1 MFLFQ
6 MPVLLLQLGLSLGLA
21 GLVGGYRS
29 TLPLVGGFTTKG
41 FTTSRSHSQ
50 GHVRGFSTTHR
61 GFTGSGST
69 SEGWEALKPRG
80 MGEGGHTLIGGGEEG
95 GPVLESDGQG
105 GRRDVT
111 QEWPLRECIA
121 ILGQYNT
128 LSHCHA
134 AILSHFILGN
144 SWSVENTS
152 IM

>member
-29 TLPLVGGFTTKG
+29 TLPLVEGFTTKG
-41 FTTSRSHSQ
+41 LTTSRSHSQ

-69 SEGWEALKPRG
+69 SEGWGALKPRG
-80 MGEGGHTLIGGGEEG
+80 TGEGGHTLMRGGEEG

-105 GRRDVT
+105 GVT

-134 AILSHFILGN
+134 DILIYFITGHGG
-144 SWSVENTS
+144 SVENTS